1 MPLDDRN
8 WVETKPEVFSL
19 ADLVAWLETQ
29 DPTTEY
35 DYTDTSYCLVG
46 QYTIARG
53 GERVADSYIIGGR
66 RLSSLAGGLLE
77 AGLHAV
83 AAGYRRGLPCRW
95 PFDGTKT
102 FGAALERARALLAK
116 EKANGRNCG

>member
-35 DYTDTSYCLVG
+35 DYTDISYCLVG

-53 GERVADSYIIGGR
+53 GEIVADSYIIGGR
-66 RLSSLAGGLLE
+66 RLSSSPIGLLE

-83 AAGYRRGLPCRW
+83 AAGHRRGLPCRW
-95 PFDGTKT
+95 PFDSTKT
-102 FGAALERARALLAK
+102 FGAALERARTLLAK

>member
-46 QYTIARG
+46 K
-53 GERVADSYIIGGR
+53 RVADSYIIGGR
-66 RLSSLAGGLLE
+66 RLSSSSGGLLE

-95 PFDGTKT
+95 PFDSTKT
-102 FGAALERARALLAK
+102 FGAALERARTLLAK

>member
-66 RLSSLAGGLLE
+66 RLSSSSRGLLE

-83 AAGYRRGLPCRW
+83 AAGYR
-95 PFDGTKT
+95 T
-102 FGAALERARALLAK
+102 FGAALERARTLLAK

>member
-35 DYTDTSYCLVG
+35 D
-46 QYTIARG
+46 
-53 GERVADSYIIGGR
+53 
-66 RLSSLAGGLLE
+66 
-77 AGLHAV
+77 
-83 AAGYRRGLPCRW
+83 
-95 PFDGTKT
+95 
-102 FGAALERARALLAK
+102 
-116 EKANGRNCG
+116 